1 MKQYTDYIMEQA
13 VKILNIDSP
22 SGYGKYVMEYLMD
35 ELHRLGAKAEL
46 TTKGGVL
53 ADLGGEDENDAIL
66 LEAHCDTLG
75 GMFM

>member
-35 ELHRLGAKAEL
+35 ELHRLGVKAEL
-46 TTKGGVL
+46 TVRRST
-53 ADLGGEDENDAIL
+53 
-66 LEAHCDTLG
+66 C
-75 GMFM
+75 